1 VLPHVRQPAT
11 SGAPVQA
18 PTRDFDFDF
27 DFDIDG

>member
-27 DFDIDG
+27 DIDG